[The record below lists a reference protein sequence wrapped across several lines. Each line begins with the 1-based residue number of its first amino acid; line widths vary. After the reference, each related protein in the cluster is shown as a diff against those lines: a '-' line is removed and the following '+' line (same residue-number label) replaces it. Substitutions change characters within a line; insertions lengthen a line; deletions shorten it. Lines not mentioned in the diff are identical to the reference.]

1 MRFSNELDAP
11 CDKDVQ
17 MGLTRHALGATAKGS
32 GTPDE

>member
-17 MGLTRHALGATAKGS
+17 MGLMRHAPWGHCQRQWNS
-32 GTPDE
+32 Q